1 MTVVQLKKKLGSF
14 SWAKKQSYFYL
25 KISYANLSPVS
36 LKERKETMN
45 TGG

>member
-1 MTVVQLKKKLGSF
+1 MTVVQLRKLGSF

-25 KISYANLSPVS
+25 KLSYAILPPVS
-36 LKERKETMN
+36 LEERKQTMN